1 MPRVKAPKT
10 TGSTSEEAEGH
21 GNDGKTVEESKEQR
35 LQRIRKQWQEE
46 LASRLRNKDASE
58 GSQPPG
64 PSQNYTGP
72 EVSSGNDR
80 ETQDL
85 NDEEAGPFYS
95 LALPFPKEH
104 RETAKVLALIHHYQ
118 ARYEMTLPEFGED
131 IPEDVNLT
139 DIAEALE
146 HNHECAN
153 DLLIMKLIDWLGTG
167 DYGSV
172 LLMAEA
178 FKGYELGLPDLDG
191 ERNRGKFCAMVACN
205 DLQGTGVRG
214 HRLINPLSGKG
225 PTSSAQSSI

>member
-1 MPRVKAPKT
+1 
-10 TGSTSEEAEGH
+10 
-21 GNDGKTVEESKEQR
+21 
-35 LQRIRKQWQEE
+35 
-46 LASRLRNKDASE
+46 
-58 GSQPPG
+58 
-64 PSQNYTGP
+64 
-72 EVSSGNDR
+72 
-80 ETQDL
+80 
-85 NDEEAGPFYS
+85 
-95 LALPFPKEH
+95 
-104 RETAKVLALIHHYQ
+104 
-118 ARYEMTLPEFGED
+118 MTLPEFGED

-205 DLQGTGVRG
+205 DLQGDGRSRAQIDKPLVRKRADEFRAILDLKKVRSTKEG
-214 HRLINPLSGKG
+214 KKLRGFKWSAEAIEKQLKVGQLTKHDWTCIYQALGLEDIKGNPGNQKKRIRA
-225 PTSSAQSSI
+225 P